1 MEKSYVDLLT
11 LQERL
16 KEGVDVL
23 FPYRL
28 WVKAE
33 ISELK
38 RNASGHCYLELSQS
52 GRSGLV
58 AKARAVIW
66 ASRYPSIDQLFRAET
81 GSPLGKG
88 MEILCRVQ
96 VSYHVLYG
104 MTMTIDEVDAGFTL
118 GEKELQ
124 KQRTLERL
132 EREGLLNLQK
142 RLRLPLLPYRLAVI
156 SAEGAAGYGDF
167 CRHLTGNEYGFAFD
181 VRLFPAVMQGED
193 APASM
198 AQAIGE
204 AVASADPFD
213 AVLILRGGGSEL
225 DLSCFDDYDL
235 ACAIARCPLPVFT
248 AIGHDKD
255 FHVADRVANT
265 YVKTPTA
272 LADLFL
278 DCFIA
283 EDQRLGALESRL
295 LRLFTG
301 RVGTMSSALDLLGSR
316 LRLAL
321 ESRFQGASG
330 GLDRLLSRV
339 LASADGRLR
348 DAGHALDR
356 SEDRV
361 SLSRQ
366 SALRRVDA
374 ALSSLLLTETRIRT
388 TDPRGILRKGYVLA
402 LDRDGVKMASAAGS
416 RSGDRVQMMFADG
429 TLKCG
434 VIEVIRHDNIP
445 AEEQATKIS

>member
-16 KEGVDVL
+16 KEGVDLL

-38 RNASGHCYLELSQS
+38 RNASGHCYLDLSQS

-66 ASRYPSIDQLFRAET
+66 ASRYPAIDQLFRAET
-81 GSPLGKG
+81 GSSLGKG

-124 KQRTLERL
+124 KQRTLARL
-132 EREGLLNLQK
+132 ESEGLLNLQK

-156 SAEGAAGYGDF
+156 SAEGAAGYRDF
-167 CRHLTGNEYGFAFD
+167 CRHLTENEYGFAFD
-181 VRLFPAVMQGED
+181 VRLFPAAMQGEG

-198 AQAIGE
+198 IQAIGE

-235 ACAIARCPLPVFT
+235 ACAIARCPIPVFT

-278 DCFIA
+278 DCLIA

-295 LRLFTG
+295 LRLFTS
-301 RVGTMSSALDLLGSR
+301 RVGAMSSALDLQGSR
-316 LRLAL
+316 LRLAV
-321 ESRFQGASG
+321 ESRFQNASG
-330 GLDRLLSRV
+330 GLDRLLVRV

-348 DAGHALDR
+348 GAGHALDR

-361 SLSRQ
+361 SLARQ
-366 SALRRVDA
+366 SVLRRVDA

-388 TDPRGILRKGYVLA
+388 TDPRSILRKGYVLA

-429 TLKCG
+429 TLQCG
-434 VIEVIRHDNIP
+434 VLDVIRRDNIP
-445 AEEQATKIS
+445 AEE